1 MHFLKEMTKNFNVEI
16 KFISGCTLCKTSENI
31 YPSNM
36 CVFTCATCVI
46 SLTSMLKINI
56 VA

>member
-1 MHFLKEMTKNFNVEI
+1 MHFVKEMTKNFNVEI

-36 CVFTCATCVI
+36 CVFTCATCVL